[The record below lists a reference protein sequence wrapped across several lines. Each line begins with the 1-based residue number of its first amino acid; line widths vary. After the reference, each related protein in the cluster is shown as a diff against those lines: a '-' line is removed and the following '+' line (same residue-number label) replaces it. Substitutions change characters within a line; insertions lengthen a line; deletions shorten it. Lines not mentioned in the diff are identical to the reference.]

1 MSTSVQQE
9 NKPIELVHVIIVFLF
24 MFAFRFIPAPAPIT
38 AYGMNVI
45 GVFFGVIYGW
55 SFCGL
60 LWPSLLALV
69 AMGVSQFGNEMAVW
83 ATAFGNST
91 AVLTLVSMLLF
102 GAMQATKTTDWLVNA
117 LTNLKFAQG
126 KPWVLTFLLLFVP
139 FLLGTVISGVVVIL
153 FMVTILDGIFK
164 KMGLSPGDKYAVMM
178 IIGVNI
184 FGGIGMVVFPFLGWD
199 LMTIGT
205 VSAATGVMMN
215 YTMFMVVVW
224 PALIIFCLAYVLFMR
239 CVLRC
244 DASRLAMIQ
253 ISGGGD
259 DLTLKRNQK
268 YILVLTLL
276 FLAGCTFVGLF
287 TGTTGLR
294 YVCSAL
300 GVYGVTLLVIILMVI
315 IKTEEGPLLNPMECT
330 KFVSWDM
337 YFLIVAAL
345 FIANQLTNA
354 ETGIS
359 TWAVQ
364 TMTPMFNSLGE
375 IGFLVVLSI
384 LTIILTNIGNN
395 LAMGFTLLSIVS
407 IMYNA
412 GMSFNPMVAATLI
425 TILCL
430 FGFLFPASSIGGA
443 IIHASEW
450 TTPKTIY
457 KYVTL
462 SLLLGMVIVMAIV
475 IPLGNLLF

>member
-1 MSTSVQQE
+1 MSTNVQQG
-9 NKPIELVHVIIVFLF
+9 NKPIEFVHVSIVFLF
-24 MFAFRFIPAPAPIT
+24 MFAFRFILPPEPIT
-38 AYGMNVI
+38 AYGMNVLGI
-45 GVFFGVIYGW
+45 FLGVIYGW

-69 AMGVSQFGNEMAVW
+69 AMGVSQYGNEMAVW
-83 ATAFGNST
+83 AAAFGNST

-102 GAMQATKTTDWLVNA
+102 GALQATKTTDWLVNT

-126 KPWVLTFLLLFVP
+126 KPWMLTFLLLFVP
-139 FLLGTVISGVVVIL
+139 FILGTVISGVVVIL
-153 FMVTILDGIFK
+153 FMITILDGIFK
-164 KMGLSPGDKYAVMM
+164 KMELKPGDKYAVMM

-184 FGGIGMVVFPFLGWD
+184 FAGIGMVVFPFLGWD

-205 VSAATGVMMN
+205 VSAATGIMMN

-224 PALIIFCLAYVLFMR
+224 PALIVFCIIFVLFMKYM
-239 CVLRC
+239 LRC
-244 DASRLAMIQ
+244 DASKLTEIQ
-253 ISGGGD
+253 MVEGD
-259 DLTLKRNQK
+259 NLVLKKNQK
-268 YILVLTLL
+268 YILYLTLAYL
-276 FLAGCTFVGLF
+276 LACTFVGLF
-287 TGTTGLR
+287 TGATGIR

-300 GVYGVTLLVIILMVI
+300 GVYGVTLLIIILMII
-315 IKTEEGPLLNPMECT
+315 IKTEEGTLLKPMECT

-375 IGFLVVLSI
+375 VGFLVVLSI
-384 LTIILTNIGNN
+384 ITVILTNIGNN

-412 GMSFNPMVAATLI
+412 GMQFNPMVAATLI

-430 FGFLFPASSIGGA
+430 FGFMFPASSIGGA

-450 TTPKTIY
+450 TTPKMIY

-462 SLLLGMVIVMAIV
+462 SLLLGVVIIMAIV
-475 IPLGNLLF
+475 IPLGNMLF

>member
-1 MSTSVQQE
+1 MSTTTE
-9 NKPIELVHVIIVFLF
+9 KGNKPIEYVHAIIVVLF
-24 MFAFRFIPAPAPIT
+24 MFAFQFIPPPEPIT
-38 AYGMNVI
+38 AYGMTVI
-45 GVFFGVIYGW
+45 GIFLGVIYGW

-69 AMGVSQFGNEMAVW
+69 AMGISQFGNEMSVW
-83 ATAFGNST
+83 AAAFGNST
-91 AVLTLVSMLLF
+91 AVLTLVTMLLF
-102 GAMQATKTTDWLVNA
+102 GAMQATRTTDWLVNT

-126 KPWVLTFLLLFVP
+126 KPWMLTFLLLFVP
-139 FLLGTVISGVVVIL
+139 FVLGTVISGVVVIL
-153 FMVTILDGIFK
+153 FMMTILDGIFK
-164 KMGLSPGDKYAVMM
+164 KMGLKPGDKYAVMM

-184 FGGIGMVVFPFLGWD
+184 FAGIGMVVFPFLGWD

-224 PALIIFCLAYVLFMR
+224 PALILFCIVYVLFMKY
-239 CVLRC
+239 VLRC
-244 DASRLAMIQ
+244 DASKLAEIQ
-253 ISGGGD
+253 INGGED
-259 DLTLKRNQK
+259 NKLHKNQR
-268 YILVLTLL
+268 YILYLTAAYLIL
-276 FLAGCTFVGLF
+276 CTFVGLF
-287 TGTTGLR
+287 TGTTGIR
-294 YVCSAL
+294 YICSAL
-300 GVYGVTLLVIILMVI
+300 SVYGVTLLIIVLMVF

-345 FIANQLTNA
+345 FIANQLTNT

-359 TWAVQ
+359 VWAVQ
-364 TMTPMFNSLGE
+364 TMTPLFNSLGE
-375 IGFLVVLSI
+375 VGFLVALAVLT
-384 LTIILTNIGNN
+384 LILTNIGNN

-412 GMSFNPMVAATLI
+412 GMTFDPMVAATLI

-430 FGFLFPASSIGGA
+430 FGFMFPASSIGGA

-450 TTPKTIY
+450 TTPKMIY
-457 KYVTL
+457 QYVSL
-462 SLLLGMVIVMAIV
+462 SLLLGTVIVLAIV

>member
-1 MSTSVQQE
+1 MS
-9 NKPIELVHVIIVFLF
+9 
-24 MFAFRFIPAPAPIT
+24 
-38 AYGMNVI
+38 
-45 GVFFGVIYGW
+45 
-55 SFCGL
+55 
-60 LWPSLLALV
+60 
-69 AMGVSQFGNEMAVW
+69 VW
-83 ATAFGNST
+83 AAAFGNST

-126 KPWVLTFLLLFVP
+126 KPWMLTFLLLFVP
-139 FLLGTVISGVVVIL
+139 FVLGTVISGVVVIL
-153 FMVTILDGIFK
+153 FMMTILDGIFK
-164 KMGLSPGDKYAVMM
+164 KMGLKPGDKYAVMM

-184 FGGIGMVVFPFLGWD
+184 FAGIGMVIFPFLGWD

-224 PALIIFCLAYVLFMR
+224 PALILFCIAYVLFMKYI
-239 CVLRC
+239 LRC
-244 DASRLAMIQ
+244 DAGKLAEIQ
-253 ISGGGD
+253 MNDNAD
-259 DLTLKRNQK
+259 DTLKKNQR
-268 YILVLTLL
+268 YILYLTAAYLIL
-276 FLAGCTFVGLF
+276 CTLVGLF
-287 TGTTGLR
+287 TGTSGLR

-300 GVYGVTLLVIILMVI
+300 GVYGVTLLIIVLMVF
-315 IKTEEGPLLNPMECT
+315 IKTEEGPLLDPMECT

-375 IGFLVVLSI
+375 VGFLVVLAI
-384 LTIILTNIGNN
+384 ITVILTNIGNN

-412 GMSFNPMVAATLI
+412 GMAFNPMVAATLI

-430 FGFLFPASSIGGA
+430 FGFMFPASSIGGA

-450 TTPKTIY
+450 TTPKMIY
-457 KYVTL
+457 KYVSL
-462 SLLLGMVIVMAIV
+462 SLLLGVVIILIIV

>member
-1 MSTSVQQE
+1 MSTNVQQG
-9 NKPIELVHVIIVFLF
+9 NKPIEFVHVSIVFLF
-24 MFAFRFIPAPAPIT
+24 MFAFRFILPPEPIT
-38 AYGMNVI
+38 AYGMNVLGI
-45 GVFFGVIYGW
+45 FLGVIYGW

-69 AMGVSQFGNEMAVW
+69 AMGVSQYGNEMAVW
-83 ATAFGNST
+83 AAAFGNST

-102 GAMQATKTTDWLVNA
+102 GALQATKTTDWLVNT

-126 KPWVLTFLLLFVP
+126 KPWMLTFLLLFVP
-139 FLLGTVISGVVVIL
+139 FILGTVISGVVVIL
-153 FMVTILDGIFK
+153 FMITILDGIFK
-164 KMGLSPGDKYAVMM
+164 KMELKPGDKYAVMM

-184 FGGIGMVVFPFLGWD
+184 FAGIGMVVFPFLGWD

-205 VSAATGVMMN
+205 VSAATGIMMN

-224 PALIIFCLAYVLFMR
+224 PALIVFCIIFVLFMKY
-239 CVLRC
+239 VLRC
-244 DASRLAMIQ
+244 NASKLTEIQ
-253 ISGGGD
+253 MVEGD
-259 DLTLKRNQK
+259 NLVLKKNQK
-268 YILVLTLL
+268 YILYLTLAYL
-276 FLAGCTFVGLF
+276 LACTFVGLF
-287 TGTTGLR
+287 TGATGIR

-300 GVYGVTLLVIILMVI
+300 GVYGVTLLIIILMII
-315 IKTEEGPLLNPMECT
+315 IKTEEGPLLKPMECT

-375 IGFLVVLSI
+375 VGFLVVLSI
-384 LTIILTNIGNN
+384 ITVILTNIGNN

-412 GMSFNPMVAATLI
+412 GMQFNPMVAATLI

-430 FGFLFPASSIGGA
+430 FGFMFPASSIGGA

-450 TTPKTIY
+450 TTPKMIY

-462 SLLLGMVIVMAIV
+462 SLLLGVVIIMAIV
-475 IPLGNLLF
+475 IPLGNMLF

>member
-1 MSTSVQQE
+1 MSTTIQKGNRPV
-9 NKPIELVHVIIVFLF
+9 ELIHAVIVVLF
-24 MFAFRFIPAPAPIT
+24 MFAFRFIPPPEPIT
-38 AYGMNVI
+38 AYGMTVI
-45 GVFFGVIYGW
+45 GIFLGVIYGW

-69 AMGVSQFGNEMAVW
+69 AMGISQFGNEMSVW
-83 ATAFGNST
+83 AAAFGNST

-126 KPWVLTFLLLFVP
+126 KPWMLTFLLLFVP
-139 FLLGTVISGVVVIL
+139 FVLGTVISGVVVIL
-153 FMVTILDGIFK
+153 FMMTILDGIFK
-164 KMGLSPGDKYAVMM
+164 KMGLKPGDKYAVMM

-184 FGGIGMVVFPFLGWD
+184 FAGIGMVIFPFLGWD

-224 PALIIFCLAYVLFMR
+224 PALIVFCIAYVLFMKYI
-239 CVLRC
+239 LRC
-244 DASRLAMIQ
+244 DASKLAEIQ
-253 ISGGGD
+253 MNDNAD
-259 DLTLKRNQK
+259 DTLKKNQR
-268 YILVLTLL
+268 YILYLTAAYLIL
-276 FLAGCTFVGLF
+276 CTLVGLF
-287 TGTTGLR
+287 TGTSGLR

-300 GVYGVTLLVIILMVI
+300 GVYGVTLLIIVLMVF
-315 IKTEEGPLLNPMECT
+315 IKTEEGPLLDPMECT

-375 IGFLVVLSI
+375 VGFLVVLAI
-384 LTIILTNIGNN
+384 ITVILTNIGNN

-412 GMSFNPMVAATLI
+412 GMAFNPMVAATLI

-430 FGFLFPASSIGGA
+430 FGFMFPASSIGGA

-450 TTPKTIY
+450 TTPKMIY
-457 KYVTL
+457 KYVSL
-462 SLLLGMVIVMAIV
+462 SLLLGVVIILIIV

>member
-1 MSTSVQQE
+1 MSTTIQKG
-9 NKPIELVHVIIVFLF
+9 NKPIEFIHAIIVVLF
-24 MFAFRFIPAPAPIT
+24 MFAFRFMPPPEPIT
-38 AYGMNVI
+38 TYGMTVI
-45 GVFFGVIYGW
+45 GIFLGVIYGW

-60 LWPSLLALV
+60 MWPSLLALV
-69 AMGVSQFGNEMAVW
+69 AMGISQFGNEMSVW
-83 ATAFGNST
+83 AAAFGNST

-102 GAMQATKTTDWLVNA
+102 GAMQATKTTDWMVNT

-164 KMGLSPGDKYAVMM
+164 KMGLRPGDKYAVMM

-184 FGGIGMVVFPFLGWD
+184 FAGIGMVVFPFLGWD

-224 PALIIFCLAYVLFMR
+224 PALIVFCIAFVLFMKYI
-239 CVLRC
+239 LRC
-244 DASRLAMIQ
+244 DASKLAEIQ
-253 ISGGGD
+253 MNEGED
-259 DLTLKRNQK
+259 NTLKKNQR
-268 YILVLTLL
+268 YILYLTAAYLIL
-276 FLAGCTFVGLF
+276 CTLVGLF
-287 TGTTGLR
+287 TGTSGLR

-300 GVYGVTLLVIILMVI
+300 GVYGVTLLVIILMVF

-345 FIANQLTNA
+345 FIANQLTNT

-359 TWAVQ
+359 VWAVQ
-364 TMTPMFNSLGE
+364 TMTPLFNSLGE
-375 IGFLVVLSI
+375 VGFMVALAIITV
-384 LTIILTNIGNN
+384 ILTNIGNN
-395 LAMGFTLLSIVS
+395 VAMGFTLLSIVS

-430 FGFLFPASSIGGA
+430 FGFMFPASSIGGA
-443 IIHASEW
+443 IIHANEW
-450 TTPKTIY
+450 TTPKMIY
-457 KYVTL
+457 KYVSL
-462 SLLLGMVIVMAIV
+462 SLLLGMVIILAIV

>member
-1 MSTSVQQE
+1 MSTTIQKGNRPV
-9 NKPIELVHVIIVFLF
+9 ELIHAVIVVLF
-24 MFAFRFIPAPAPIT
+24 MFAFRFIPPPEPIT
-38 AYGMNVI
+38 AYGMTVI
-45 GVFFGVIYGW
+45 GIFLGVIYGW

-69 AMGVSQFGNEMAVW
+69 AMGISQFGNEMSVW
-83 ATAFGNST
+83 AAAFGNST

-126 KPWVLTFLLLFVP
+126 KPWMLTFLLLFVP
-139 FLLGTVISGVVVIL
+139 FVLGTVISGVVVIL
-153 FMVTILDGIFK
+153 FMMTILDGIFK
-164 KMGLSPGDKYAVMM
+164 KMGLKPGDKYAVMM

-184 FGGIGMVVFPFLGWD
+184 FAGIGMVIFPFLGWD

-224 PALIIFCLAYVLFMR
+224 PALILFCIAYVLFMKYI
-239 CVLRC
+239 LRC
-244 DASRLAMIQ
+244 DAGKLAEIQ
-253 ISGGGD
+253 MNDNAD
-259 DLTLKRNQK
+259 DTLKKNQR
-268 YILVLTLL
+268 YILYLTAAYLIL
-276 FLAGCTFVGLF
+276 CTLVGLF
-287 TGTTGLR
+287 TGTSGLR

-300 GVYGVTLLVIILMVI
+300 GVYGVTLLIIVLMVF
-315 IKTEEGPLLNPMECT
+315 IKTEEGPLLDPMECT

-375 IGFLVVLSI
+375 VGFLVVLAI
-384 LTIILTNIGNN
+384 ITVILTNIGNN

-412 GMSFNPMVAATLI
+412 GMAFNPMVAATLI

-430 FGFLFPASSIGGA
+430 FGFMFPASSIGGA

-450 TTPKTIY
+450 TTPKMIY
-457 KYVTL
+457 KYVSL
-462 SLLLGMVIVMAIV
+462 SLLLGVVIILIIV

>member
-1 MSTSVQQE
+1 MSTTIQKGNRPV
-9 NKPIELVHVIIVFLF
+9 ELIHAVIVVLL
-24 MFAFRFIPAPAPIT
+24 MFAFRFIPPPEPIT
-38 AYGMNVI
+38 AYGMTVI
-45 GVFFGVIYGW
+45 GIFLGVIYGW

-69 AMGVSQFGNEMAVW
+69 AMGVSQFGNEMSVW
-83 ATAFGNST
+83 AAAFGNST

-117 LTNLKFAQG
+117 LTNLRFAQG

-139 FLLGTVISGVVVIL
+139 FVLGTVISGVVVIL
-153 FMVTILDGIFK
+153 FMMTILDGIFK
-164 KMGLSPGDKYAVMM
+164 KMGLKPGDKYAVMM

-184 FGGIGMVVFPFLGWD
+184 FAGIGMVVFPFLGWD

-224 PALIIFCLAYVLFMR
+224 PALILFCIAYVLFMKYI
-239 CVLRC
+239 LRC
-244 DASRLAMIQ
+244 DASKLAEIQ
-253 ISGGGD
+253 MNDSED
-259 DLTLKRNQK
+259 NTLKQNQR
-268 YILVLTLL
+268 YILYLTAAYLIL
-276 FLAGCTFVGLF
+276 CTLVGLF
-287 TGTTGLR
+287 TGTSGLR

-300 GVYGVTLLVIILMVI
+300 GVYGVTLLIIVLMVF

-345 FIANQLTNA
+345 FIANQLTNV

-375 IGFLVVLSI
+375 VGFLVVLAI
-384 LTIILTNIGNN
+384 ITVILTNIGNN

-412 GMSFNPMVAATLI
+412 GMAFNPMVAATLI

-430 FGFLFPASSIGGA
+430 FGFMFPASSIGGA

-450 TTPKTIY
+450 TTPKMIY
-457 KYVTL
+457 KYVSL
-462 SLLLGMVIVMAIV
+462 SLLLGVVIILIIV

>member
-1 MSTSVQQE
+1 MSTMIQKG
-9 NKPIELVHVIIVFLF
+9 NRPIEFVHALIVLLL

-38 AYGMNVI
+38 TYGMTVLGI
-45 GVFFGVIYGW
+45 FLGVIYGW

-69 AMGVSQFGNEMAVW
+69 AMGVSQYGNEMSVW

-91 AVLTLVSMLLF
+91 AVLVLVSMLLF
-102 GAMQATKTTDWLVNA
+102 GALQATKTTDWLVNT

-126 KPWVLTFLLLFVP
+126 KPWILTFLLLFVP
-139 FLLGTVISGVVVIL
+139 FVLGTVISGVVVIL
-153 FMVTILDGIFK
+153 FMMTILDGIFK
-164 KMGLSPGDKYAVMM
+164 KMGLKPGDKYAVMM

-184 FGGIGMVVFPFLGWD
+184 FAGIGMVVFPFLGWD

-205 VSAATGVMMN
+205 VSAATGVVMN
-215 YTMFMVVVW
+215 YTMFMVAVW
-224 PALIIFCLAYVLFMR
+224 PALIIFCVVYVLFMKY
-239 CVLRC
+239 VLRC
-244 DASRLAMIQ
+244 DASRLAEIQ
-253 ISGGGD
+253 MSAAED
-259 DLTLKRNQK
+259 RVLKKNQK
-268 YILVLTLL
+268 FILYLTAAYLIL
-276 FLAGCTFVGLF
+276 CTFVGLF

-300 GVYGVTLLVIILMVI
+300 GVYGVTLVIIILMVF

-375 IGFLVVLSI
+375 IGFLVVLAI
-384 LTIILTNIGNN
+384 ITVILTNIGNN

-412 GMSFNPMVAATLI
+412 GMAFNPMVAATLI

-475 IPLGNLLF
+475 IPLGNMLF